1 MNSKVS
7 VEQEGFY
14 WKKQIERHHIG
25 KRVRNLIRKEINNL
39 DKHDKEKP
47 YKSLASKLNINRRTV
62 WALANGL
69 AIASQ
74 KLINRIEG
82 LENEIL

>member
-1 MNSKVS
+1 MHAKVS

-14 WKKQIERHHIG
+14 WKKQIERHHTG
-25 KRVRNLIRKEINNL
+25 KRIRNLIRKEINNL

-47 YKSLASKLNINRRTV
+47 YKFLADRLDIDRRTV

-69 AIASQ
+69 ATASQ
-74 KLINRIEG
+74 ELIGNIER
-82 LENEIL
+82 LENEK